1 MTWQWSRT
9 YPGCV
14 RGHLRQRGTDSF
26 QLIVYAGRDPV
37 TGKDRYVRRTFKG
50 SKRAAQQA
58 LARLVT
64 EVGDGEHVGTDAT
77 FADLL
82 ERWYERSLADWS
94 PATAREHR
102 AILERHLVPTLGTKA
117 VTKLTTADIDAL
129 YARLRTKGSRGKAL
143 SAATVRRTHVVV
155 HAALAQAVRWKWL
168 RVNPAAHATPPRVV
182 APEIVPPAPRDVAR
196 LLAVLADLDAPL
208 HAYVR
213 LAATSGARR
222 SQIVGLRWCD
232 IDFEAATATFARSV
246 VLGPSG
252 IEVRS
257 TTKGKRVYR
266 IALDAGTLAVLA
278 EHNEQCRTNAGEC
291 GVSLRPDAY
300 VFSNDVE
307 GADPWRPDATT
318 HRFSR
323 VCAKAGLAGVRLH
336 DLRHY
341 VATRMLSSGAD
352 VRTVAGRLGH
362 ANPSVTLNVYAQF
375 LPQSDRRAAEALG
388 ALLDE
393 PEVS

>member
-1 MTWQWSRT
+1 M
-9 YPGCV
+9 
-14 RGHLRQRGTDSF
+14 
-26 QLIVYAGRDPV
+26 
-37 TGKDRYVRRTFKG
+37 
-50 SKRAAQQA
+50 
-58 LARLVT
+58 
-64 EVGDGEHVGTDAT
+64 GDGEHVGTDAT

-82 ERWYERSLADWS
+82 ERWCERSLADWS

-102 AILERHLVPTLGTKA
+102 AIIDRHLVPTLGTKA

-182 APEIVPPAPRDVAR
+182 TPEIVPPAPRDVAR
-196 LLAVLADLDAPL
+196 LLAVLADLDPPL
-208 HAYVR
+208 HTYVR

-232 IDFEAATATFARSV
+232 IDFDAATATFARSV

-252 IEVRS
+252 IEVRN

-266 IALDAGTLAVLA
+266 IALDARTLAILG
-278 EHNEQCRTNAGEC
+278 EHRKRCIANAVEC
-291 GVSLRPDAY
+291 GVSLPPDAY
-300 VFSNDVE
+300 VVSNDVE
-307 GADPWRPDATT
+307 GAEPWGPDATT

-323 VCAKAGLAGVRLH
+323 VCASAGLAGVRLH

-375 LPQSDRRAAEALG
+375 LPQSDRRAAEALAG
-388 ALLDE
+388 LLDE
-393 PEVS
+393 PDVS

>member
-1 MTWQWSRT
+1 
-9 YPGCV
+9 V
-14 RGHLRQRGTDSF
+14 RGHLRQRGADSF

-37 TGKDRYVRRTFKG
+37 SGKDRYIRRAFRG

-77 FADLL
+77 FAELL
-82 ERWYERSLADWS
+82 ERWYELGAADWS

-102 AILERHLVPTLGTKA
+102 SIIDRHLKPVLGAKA

-129 YARLRTKGSRGKAL
+129 YAQLRKRGVPGGRALGS
-143 SAATVRRTHVVV
+143 ATVRRTHVVV
-155 HAALAQAVRWKWL
+155 HSALAQAVRWKWL
-168 RVNPAAHATPPRVV
+168 QVNPASNATPPRVV
-182 APEIVPPAPRDVAR
+182 APEIAPPAPADVVR
-196 LLAVLADLDAPL
+196 LLQLLADLDAPL

-222 SQIVGLRWCD
+222 SQIVGLRWSD
-232 IDFEAATATFARSV
+232 IDFEGATVTFARAV

-252 IEVRS
+252 VEVRN
-257 TTKGKRVYR
+257 TTKAKRTYR
-266 IALDAGTLAVLA
+266 IALDAGTLAVLDS
-278 EHNEQCRTNAGEC
+278 HRTRCADNAAAC
-291 GVSLRPDAY
+291 GVKLSESAY
-300 VFSNDVE
+300 VFSNEVDGRV
-307 GADPWRPDATT
+307 PWRPDATS
-318 HRFSR
+318 HRFVR
-323 VCAKAGLAGVRLH
+323 VCAKAGLDGVRLH

-341 VATRMLSSGAD
+341 VATRMLSPGAD

-375 LPQSDRRAAEALG
+375 LPQSDRRAAENLA

-393 PEVS
+393 A

>member
-1 MTWQWSRT
+1 M
-9 YPGCV
+9 
-14 RGHLRQRGTDSF
+14 RGHLRQRGADSF

-37 TGKDRYVRRTFKG
+37 SGRDRYVRKAFKG

-64 EVGDGEHVGTDAT
+64 EVGDGEHVGTEAS
-77 FADLL
+77 FGDLL
-82 ERWYERSLADWS
+82 ERWYERGVADWS
-94 PATAREHR
+94 PATALAHR
-102 AILERHLVPTLGTKA
+102 SIIDRHLVPTLGAKA
-117 VTKLTTADIDAL
+117 VTKLTTADIDGL
-129 YARLRTKGSRGKAL
+129 YARLRSRGAPGGRPL
-143 SAATVRRTHVVV
+143 GAASVRRTHVVV

-168 RVNPAAHATPPRVV
+168 RVNPASNASPPRVV
-182 APEIVPPAPRDVAR
+182 APEIVPPAPGDVAR
-196 LLAVLADLDAPL
+196 LLTVLADLDAPL

-232 IDFEAATATFARSV
+232 VDFDAATATFARSV
-246 VLGPSG
+246 VLGPAG
-252 IEVRS
+252 VEVRN

-266 IALDAGTLAVLA
+266 IAVDAGTLAVLA
-278 EHNEQCRTNAGEC
+278 EHKKHCIENAKEC
-291 GVSLRPDAY
+291 GVPLPPDGYA
-300 VFSNDVE
+300 FSNDVE
-307 GADPWRPDATT
+307 GAQPWRPDATT

-323 VCAKAGLAGVRLH
+323 VCAQAGLHGVRLH

-341 VATRMLSSGAD
+341 VATRMLSAGAD